1 MALIFEFTMSV
12 KREKIP
18 MAGHLL
24 RKFDPL
30 HLKQLSCQT
39 RGWQQPLDLATI
51 WRWDEID
58 A

>member
-1 MALIFEFTMSV
+1 
-12 KREKIP
+12 
-18 MAGHLL
+18 L